1 MQKSMMLTGAM
12 ALVLLT
18 GCEKA
23 EAPAPTDTQTTTE
36 EVPVETVPAEGAEAT
51 DPATAPHRVADW
63 AGKWT
68 GVEGMYATITPTEP
82 GKYKL
87 EMQSDLDTKGT
98 YGGED
103 SEHGIKF
110 KRGSDIPIGPPRIV
124 LYAVEK
130 WGKTTLSSQ
139 SSSLQRIT
147 QKYLTPASHPF

>member
-1 MQKSMMLTGAM
+1 MQKSMILTSAM

-23 EAPAPTDTQTTTE
+23 EAPAPTDTPTTTE

-51 DPATAPHRVADW
+51 DPATASHRFESW

-98 YGGED
+98 YDGED

-110 KRGSDIPIGPPRIV
+110 KRGS
-124 LYAVEK
+124 EE
-130 WGKTTLSSQ
+130 LSLRRGSGDETG
-139 SSSLQRIT
+139 L
-147 QKYLTPASHPF
+147 KYLAGKKECLIVKSGEGYCRD

>member
-23 EAPAPTDTQTTTE
+23 EAPAPTDTPTTTE

-51 DPATAPHRVADW
+51 DPATASHRFESW

-98 YGGED
+98 YDGED

-110 KRGSDIPIGPPRIV
+110 KRGS
-124 LYAVEK
+124 EE
-130 WGKTTLSSQ
+130 LSLRRGSGDETG
-139 SSSLQRIT
+139 L
-147 QKYLTPASHPF
+147 KYLAGKKECLIVKSGEGYCRD

>member
-1 MQKSMMLTGAM
+1 MQKSMILTSAM

-98 YGGED
+98 YDGED

-110 KRGSDIPIGPPRIV
+110 KRGSEEV
-124 LYAVEK
+124 
-130 WGKTTLSSQ
+130 
-139 SSSLQRIT
+139 SLRRGSGDET
-147 QKYLTPASHPF
+147 GLKYLAGKKECLIVKEGEGYCRD